1 MGTSIDCFEVALKL
15 CDMSRVVIFANKNVI
30 IWQTT
35 YVSSM
40 KKNLGYKI
48 DRYIGYLEILRQ
60 SIIIR
65 LGEKYGIS
73 NFYNRRSE
81 EKFRQPEQILL
92 LKIAGKDNAIYEKR
106 PASQGVFTRFVC
118 STNFIFI

>member
-1 MGTSIDCFEVALKL
+1 
-15 CDMSRVVIFANKNVI
+15 
-30 IWQTT
+30 
-35 YVSSM
+35 M

-118 STNFIFI
+118 STNLIFI